1 VIYKF
6 PPKLIKMLFGDNNIY
21 FYLCVYVGESHACHV
36 YKCHRHAGSLR
47 HKKGA
52 GVTGGGYE
60 PLMQMWRTELRPSER
75 EQAVC
80 LTAVP
85 SLRLLHRASL
95 YSWGFPATHRD
106 PLVSASRLL
115 VLIAPPP
122 LVVKATFDIILVF
135 QFLFKG

>member
-1 VIYKF
+1 
-6 PPKLIKMLFGDNNIY
+6 
-21 FYLCVYVGESHACHV
+21 V

-85 SLRLLHRASL
+85 SLWLLHRASM
-95 YSWGFPATHRD
+95 YSWGFPETPVLPGSGSLRADSYHRELGSNILIS
-106 PLVSASRLL
+106 PEGGVHVIHIQSRKLSQG
-115 VLIAPPP
+115 
-122 LVVKATFDIILVF
+122 FSRN
-135 QFLFKG
+135 